1 MAVLHVALA
10 IDLGEMKAA
19 RDKSLLKGHAPS
31 ATVGRRSRQFE
42 E

>member
-19 RDKSLLKGHAPS
+19 RDKSLLKGHAPRCNGWPPLK
-31 ATVGRRSRQFE
+31 TI
-42 E
+42 